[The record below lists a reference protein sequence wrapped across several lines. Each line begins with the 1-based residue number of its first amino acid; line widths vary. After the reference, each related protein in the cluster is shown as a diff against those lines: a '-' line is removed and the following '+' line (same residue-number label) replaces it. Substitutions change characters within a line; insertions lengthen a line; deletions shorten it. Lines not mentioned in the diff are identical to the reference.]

1 MKKIFNINEEEKSRI
16 LNLHESATKKHYL
29 NEQTEP
35 VKVTE
40 TEWANRYPC
49 VQQLG
54 QNYRKVDGYTNP
66 TTKGVETYYAGDANH
81 IPGKSG
87 LRISYLFS
95 GKYIIMNP
103 DKTINENGTF
113 ACNSNR
119 GGDIKLTKSAEKPKA
134 DTNSKTDP
142 SVTTTTTLPPV
153 DTKKPNDK
161 VKELQIKLNSLPNVV
176 SVTGSKLTE
185 DGLFGSKTLE
195 AALIALKGSSPESVK
210 SIRPTNVPT
219 GQTQPDTLS
228 PRTEPVN
235 LA

>member
-87 LRISYLFS
+87 LRISYFFS

-134 DTNSKTDP
+134 DKTPAP
-142 SVTTTTTLPPV
+142 SPAPV

-176 SVTGSKLTE
+176 SVIGSKLTE

-195 AALIALKGSSPESVK
+195 AALIALRGSSPESVK